1 MLQNAIPG
9 IKFYLRIHPNLKGV
23 SHKAHMELYN
33 LKKYQNITVIPP
45 ESQVSSYALMDA
57 CDKVVT
63 FGSSTGVEAS
73 YWGKPSILV
82 GRSFYEM
89 TGACYHMKSREQ
101 LVSAINHELAPKDQ
115 VGALKYAY
123 FVLDRT
129 YSVDESNIDI
139 DVKYHHMRWVF
150 FSTSYFKVHKSNF
163 LFQLY
168 YFWYCILG
176 TKFSKG
182 KLNFPW
188 PKKK

>member
-1 MLQNAIPG
+1 
-9 IKFYLRIHPNLKGV
+9 
-23 SHKAHMELYN
+23 
-33 LKKYQNITVIPP
+33 
-45 ESQVSSYALMDA
+45 
-57 CDKVVT
+57 
-63 FGSSTGVEAS
+63 
-73 YWGKPSILV
+73 
-82 GRSFYEM
+82 
-89 TGACYHMKSREQ
+89 MKSREE
-101 LVSAINHELAPKDQ
+101 LVEAINHELAPKDQ

-139 DVKYHHMRWVF
+139 DVKYHHMRWDF
-150 FSTSYFKVHKSNF
+150 FSTSYFKVCKSNL
-163 LFQLY
+163 LFQLS